1 MLRLRGEH
9 AAGHATIAP
18 PCRGVLI
25 VIAVASGKGG
35 TGKTTI
41 ATNLAF
47 VAAGSSQ
54 PVQLV
59 DCDVEEPNCHIF
71 LNPTIT
77 ETHTEEL
84 LRPQVN
90 QAACTFCG
98 ACERTCRF
106 HAIVCVKEQVL
117 LFGHLCHGCG
127 ACAMVCPQKA
137 IDEVPQPLGVVELGR
152 AGAIHFV
159 QGRLE
164 VREARSAM
172 LVRAVRRYQ
181 MPDGL
186 VILDAPP
193 GTACP
198 VVAAMHGV
206 DRAVLVTEP
215 TPFGLNDL
223 KMAVAMLRQMSVPF
237 AVVINQC
244 DVGAE
249 LKRRGKLGPAE
260 ILLPARSTTLLKIDG
275 VAAGRRVVLEYT
287 AANFRVEVGAGLPV
301 RLEIPRAA
309 KKAK

>member
-1 MLRLRGEH
+1 M
-9 AAGHATIAP
+9 
-18 PCRGVLI
+18 

-47 VAAGSSQ
+47 VAAAGSQ

-59 DCDVEEPNCHIF
+59 DCDVDEPNCHIF
-71 LNPTIT
+71 LDPTIT

-84 LRPQVN
+84 LRPQVD
-90 QAACTFCG
+90 QAACTLCG

-106 HAIVCVKEQVL
+106 HAIVCMKQQVL
-117 LFGHLCHGCG
+117 LFEHLCHGCG
-127 ACAMVCPQKA
+127 ACAMVCPQNA
-137 IDEVPQPLGVVELGR
+137 INEVPQPLGVVEIGR

-172 LVRAVRRYQ
+172 LVRAVRRHQ
-181 MPDGL
+181 MVDGL

-206 DRAVLVTEP
+206 DRALLVTEP

-244 DVGAE
+244 DVGDARTIDYCRSE
-249 LKRRGKLGPAE
+249 GIE
-260 ILLPARSTTLLKIDG
+260 ILAQIPSRRDIAEAYAEGRLIVECVPQMRQVFEDLLAALQGVPA
-275 VAAGRRVVLEYT
+275 
-287 AANFRVEVGAGLPV
+287 
-301 RLEIPRAA
+301 
-309 KKAK
+309 

>member
-1 MLRLRGEH
+1 MLM
-9 AAGHATIAP
+9 
-18 PCRGVLI
+18 

-47 VAAGSSQ
+47 VAAAGSQ

-59 DCDVEEPNCHIF
+59 DCDVDEPNCHIF

-84 LRPQVN
+84 LRPQVD
-90 QAACTFCG
+90 QAACTLCG
-98 ACERTCRF
+98 SCEATCRF
-106 HAIVCVKEQVL
+106 HAIVCMKQQVL
-117 LFGHLCHGCG
+117 LFEHLCHGCG
-127 ACAMVCPQKA
+127 ACAMVCPEKA

-181 MPDGL
+181 MLNGL

-223 KMAVAMLRQMSVPF
+223 KMAVGMLRQMSVPF

-244 DVGAE
+244 DVGDARTIDYCKSE
-249 LKRRGKLGPAE
+249 GIE
-260 ILLPARSTTLLKIDG
+260 ILAQIPSRRDIAEAYAEGRLIAECVPRMRQVFEDLLAALQGVPA
-275 VAAGRRVVLEYT
+275 
-287 AANFRVEVGAGLPV
+287 
-301 RLEIPRAA
+301 
-309 KKAK
+309 